1 MKQLAFIGI
10 GVMGKCMV
18 QNLSNAGY
26 TIHIYTRTKEKVIDI
41 IDETIIWHDSIAS
54 CVREADII
62 MTMVGFPKD
71 VEDVYMK
78 EQGIINMSKKDAIL
92 IDFTTSSPTLAKTL
106 YQCAKEQ
113 GKHSLDCP
121 VSGGDIG
128 AKNATL
134 SIMVGGDED
143 IYLQILP
150 ILHVVG
156 KTIHYTGPAG
166 FGQHTKMTNQIALAG
181 AISGVCEAITY
192 AKAVGLDVE
201 TMLQCI
207 SQGAAGSWQMEN
219 MAPKMLNQQFDP
231 GFYIKHYIKDMTIAK
246 KQVDEKNVNLKIL
259 DNVLFMY
266 KTLEENGLGDL
277 GTQALIKYYEQ

>member
-143 IYLQILP
+143 MYLQILP

-156 KTIHYTGPAG
+156 KTVHYIGPAG